1 MKTMESYQEKKARA
15 LQQTLQE
22 IMEEICEERETIRQD
37 KMEECNGDEWEARSK
52 ANNIMRKEAFEELSK
67 IFKND
72 GSLLAAA
79 YHILALYY
87 V

>member
-15 LQQTLQE
+15 LQQTLAE
-22 IMEEICEERETIRQD
+22 IMEEICEERETIKQD
-37 KMEECNGDEWEARSK
+37 KMEACNGDEWEAREK
-52 ANNIMRKEAFEELSK
+52 ANNIMRIEAFEELSK

-72 GSLLAAA
+72 ESLLAAA
-79 YHILALYY
+79 YNILVLYY